1 MSTLNIGNKTC
12 EFKWYVIDATDKVL
26 GRLASVV
33 ATYLIGK
40 NRETYSTNIDLGD
53 FVVVLNIEKIRTS
66 GVKYYDKVYNKHSGY
81 PGGLKSVKYRKLHIE
96 FPDKIFITSVKG
108 MLPKNRLMQMRL
120 SKLKVYIGGRH
131 PHSANKLTILEV

>member
-1 MSTLNIGNKTC
+1 MNTLNIGNKTC

-40 NRETYSTNIDLGD
+40 NRGTYSTNIDLGD
-53 FVVVLNIEKIRTS
+53 FVIVLNIEKVRVS

-81 PGGLKSVKYRKLHIE
+81 PGGLKSVEYRKLHIE
-96 FPDKIFITSVKG
+96 SPDKVFITSVKG
-108 MLPKNRLMQMRL
+108 MLPKNRLIQARL
-120 SKLKVYIGGRH
+120 SKLKVYIGEQH
-131 PHSANKLTILEV
+131 PHNANNLIVLEV